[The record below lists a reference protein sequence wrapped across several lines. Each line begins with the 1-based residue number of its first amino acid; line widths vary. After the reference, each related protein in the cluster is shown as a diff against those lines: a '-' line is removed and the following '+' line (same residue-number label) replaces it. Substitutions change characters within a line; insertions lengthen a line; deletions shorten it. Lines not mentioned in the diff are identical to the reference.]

1 MNHRSFLDSLSI
13 GKPQVKQ
20 IDLLMILP
28 DSSITAIYL
37 SGSGRLSLENQL
49 NDRRTRVSM
58 AESTG
63 LIPILNSRKSR
74 K

>member
-1 MNHRSFLDSLSI
+1 MNHRSLLDSLSI

-20 IDLLMILP
+20 IDLLMIFP

-49 NDRRTRVSM
+49 NDRRTPQSM

-63 LIPILNSRKSR
+63 LIPILKI
-74 K
+74 